1 MQDRL
6 STANTLYAINQTLP
20 PEHQVRFSTKMYKEE
35 IEERQGVICNNCKA
49 ENRLEITKT
58 ESCSTTYYDSLLG
71 ADTGITYVQ
80 CHNCNTKIQLSPS
93 AQYVTHKVNI
103 DDYKAD
109 FAPEEPSTQ
118 GIMADATN
126 AIQFWQWAYTTRSI
140 LMSKLRQF
148 RESYQNSKG
157 DGML

>member
-6 STANTLYAINQTLP
+6 SVSNTLYAINQTLP
-20 PEHQVRFSTKMYKEE
+20 PEHQVKFSTAKYKEE
-35 IEERQGVICNNCKA
+35 IEERRGVLCPNCKK
-49 ENRLEITKT
+49 ENRLDNTKT
-58 ESCSTTYYDSLLG
+58 ESCRTTYYDSLLG
-71 ADTGITYVQ
+71 ADTGITYVK
-80 CHNCNTKIQLSPS
+80 CTNCTHKIQLSQD
-93 AQYVTHKVNI
+93 AQYITHKVNI
-103 DDYKAD
+103 EEYRAN
-109 FAPEEPSTQ
+109 FAPDEPAPQ
-118 GIMADATN
+118 GIMADTTN